1 MELSEVEDRLS
12 VLAAE
17 SDLCSSGWVAS
28 LNEKPHDEHEAA
40 SGEIS
45 LWQRGQFTGGG
56 LYHRDDWRSSATI
69 RERVSEP
76 RAVATGSRRSS
87 SERGP
92 QQRRRSARNQG
103 RTILNTSQ

>member
-12 VLAAE
+12 GLADE

-28 LNEKPHDEHEAA
+28 LNEKPHDEHAAA

-56 LYHRDDWRSSATI
+56 LYHRVGEMGWKRIVGTA
-69 RERVSEP
+69 
-76 RAVATGSRRSS
+76 
-87 SERGP
+87 
-92 QQRRRSARNQG
+92 
-103 RTILNTSQ
+103 

>member
-12 VLAAE
+12 GLAAE

-56 LYHRDDWRSSATI
+56 LYHRVGEMGRLNLQVRKQMFQVDRP
-69 RERVSEP
+69 EFEV
-76 RAVATGSRRSS
+76 
-87 SERGP
+87 
-92 QQRRRSARNQG
+92 QQPGLRC
-103 RTILNTSQ
+103 

>member
-12 VLAAE
+12 GLAAE

-40 SGEIS
+40 SDEIS

-56 LYHRDDWRSSATI
+56 LYHRVGEMGMEKNCVLLCGFSLRLRDFA
-69 RERVSEP
+69 
-76 RAVATGSRRSS
+76 
-87 SERGP
+87 
-92 QQRRRSARNQG
+92 
-103 RTILNTSQ
+103 